1 MCEFS
6 ITQNSGKFSGRKI
19 LFRNNCFLVQSKVI
33 LRFFPPA
40 LWAHSPS
47 ALMPSFL
54 REALITF
61 GVVFLPGCFRLF
73 VRNLRD
79 FYRRDMP
86 IRRMLLST
94 ETLTKKTHRSISVLK
109 SNPRKVGLAITA
121 SLELTQNRDLFLELF
136 LDFLWKS
143 SLQQATLENQLGIES
158 LSCVIARWSR
168 DNY

>member
-1 MCEFS
+1 V
-6 ITQNSGKFSGRKI
+6 GRR
-19 LFRNNCFLVQSKVI
+19 LSCDRSQTFAFHSP
-33 LRFFPPA
+33 RFFTFFVSNFPESLPRDSIIIA
-40 LWAHSPS
+40 RSAYYVRSGVLAGMFPS
-47 ALMPSFL
+47 VL
-54 REALITF
+54 
-61 GVVFLPGCFRLF
+61 CLF

-94 ETLTKKTHRSISVLK
+94 ETLTKKTHRPISVLT

-143 SLQQATLENQLGIES
+143 SLQQATLENQFGIES

>member
-1 MCEFS
+1 M
-6 ITQNSGKFSGRKI
+6 GDG
-19 LFRNNCFLVQSKVI
+19 
-33 LRFFPPA
+33 
-40 LWAHSPS
+40 
-47 ALMPSFL
+47 
-54 REALITF
+54 
-61 GVVFLPGCFRLF
+61 PGGDERRVLFRLF
-73 VRNLRD
+73 NGEKIGWHFLVYCAKRLLRSEWCSWRDVSVCLVFVRIFRD

-94 ETLTKKTHRSISVLK
+94 ETLTKIFHRPISVLK
-109 SNPRKVGLAITA
+109 SNPRKVRLAITA

-158 LSCVIARWSR
+158 LSCVIACWSR